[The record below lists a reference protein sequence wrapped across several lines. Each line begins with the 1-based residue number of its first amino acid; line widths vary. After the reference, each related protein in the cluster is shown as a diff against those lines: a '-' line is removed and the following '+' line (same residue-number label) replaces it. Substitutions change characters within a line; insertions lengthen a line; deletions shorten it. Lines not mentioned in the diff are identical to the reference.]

1 MSLMFKS
8 YHLTAG
14 KREMFNITLESLV
27 TEGQMNLSS
36 VLDTSFK
43 CQRGTSL
50 NISFKLFL
58 WFAPSLHQAV
68 AHRSRV
74 CFNPQRIAIRVRSF
88 VENGGLLCDSDT
100 KTEIQNFLILNNC
113 RL

>member
-68 AHRSRV
+68 AHRSQSLFQSPAHCNKSAQLRRE
-74 CFNPQRIAIRVRSF
+74 QRTS
-88 VENGGLLCDSDT
+88 L
-100 KTEIQNFLILNNC
+100 
-113 RL
+113 